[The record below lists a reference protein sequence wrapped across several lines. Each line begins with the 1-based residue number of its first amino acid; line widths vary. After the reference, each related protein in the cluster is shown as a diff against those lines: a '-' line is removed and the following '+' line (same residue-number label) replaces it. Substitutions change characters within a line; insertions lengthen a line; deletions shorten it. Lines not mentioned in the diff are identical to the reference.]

1 VREGEAGAGADLDA
15 QLRAS
20 TRARVRRS
28 NRLATGES
36 TALTISLLCECG
48 ACRTWLVV
56 DADLYARAV
65 VGRRRYV
72 VAPGHHLAERE
83 RVVLERRDFD
93 VIEVAV

>member
-1 VREGEAGAGADLDA
+1 VREGEVEAGPDLAA

-28 NRLATGES
+28 NRL
-36 TALTISLLCECG
+36 TAGKADGPSVAVLCECG
-48 ACRTWLVV
+48 TCRTWLVV
-56 DADLYARAV
+56 DADVYART

-72 VAPGHHLAERE
+72 VAPGHHVPERE

-93 VIEVAV
+93 VIEVAA